1 MKLGI
6 GTYTY
11 MWAIGFQFG
20 ERAARPARPLTAFDL
35 LDRARALGVHVVQ
48 FGPNLPL
55 AGLSKADLDRLV
67 HQAQAWGI
75 ELELGTR
82 GLDGEPL
89 RQQIALAQRIGAT
102 LLRTIPEIG
111 GRPAPAAAIPDHL
124 RALLPTL
131 EAASVRLGLENGNL
145 PAAEL
150 RAAIAAVGSDRVG
163 VVLDMVNSLAVGEGW
178 REVTR
183 ILAPF
188 TMCLH
193 LKDFTVQ
200 RVWSMMGFTVSG
212 APAGQGLVDI
222 PWLLE
227 ALAVSPYDFNVIIEL
242 WPPEQATL
250 EETIAL
256 EEAWAVASVA
266 RLRGY
271 LPG

>member
-1 MKLGI
+1 MKLGV

-20 ERAARPARPLTAFDL
+20 GRAARPTRPLTAFDL
-35 LDRARALGVHVVQ
+35 LDKARALGVHVVQ

-55 AGLSKADLDRLV
+55 AGLSRADLESLV
-67 HQAQAWGI
+67 RQAQAWGI

-82 GLDGEPL
+82 GLETEHL
-89 RQQIALAQRIGAT
+89 RQQIALAQRIGAA

-111 GRPAPAAAIPDHL
+111 GQPAPAAAIPEHL
-124 RALLPTL
+124 GALLPIL
-131 EAASVRLGLENGNL
+131 EAADVRLGLENGNL

-150 RAAIAAVGSDRVG
+150 RAAIEAVGSDRVG

-183 ILAPF
+183 ALAPL

-212 APAGQGLVDI
+212 APVGQGLLDI

-227 ALAVSPYDFNVIIEL
+227 TLAVSPHDFNVIIEL
-242 WPPEQATL
+242 WPPEQPTL

-256 EEAWAVASVA
+256 EEAWAAASVA
-266 RLRGY
+266 HLRRY
-271 LPG
+271 LSG